1 MLQKKK
7 NDGMGSTPQ
16 KVGEKERD
24 KRRLKERKVR
34 DS

>member
-7 NDGMGSTPQ
+7 TDGMGTPQ
-16 KVGEKERD
+16 KEGEKERD